1 MDISTNSIEHFGIVA
16 GIFDEL
22 GIGSIIDRA
31 LPKTR
36 QHKASHS
43 AIIKAMSL
51 NGLGFNESRLYFYSN
66 FFIGLPTESL
76 LGEGISPSN
85 LNDDTLS
92 RTLDA
97 IFDYGPTELFNE
109 LALQVMNKMAEETHL
124 LHVDTTNFSMFG
136 KYEGDAPDG
145 TDSIK
150 ITFGHAKD
158 NRMDLKRFVL
168 GMVVNQHGVPLFM
181 QSFSGNKS
189 DKKSLPEM
197 IQKLRESISLDDSSY
212 WVADSAIYSEENLK
226 LLGNDLHWLTRVPET
241 VGAAKDLISSELEMI
256 PAKDT
261 RYAFHATSLN
271 YGGIAQKAVVFWSQ
285 EMQAQKEKT
294 FDRNLQKKMIDS
306 QKDLNSLKRQHFA
319 CEPDAIAAANKW
331 ISDHPLFSLK
341 DLKATSILE
350 RSGKKR
356 GRPKKDEARIYQYVI
371 EADIEMD
378 QESVIREREKLGRF
392 VLASNDLD
400 LDSEN
405 MLDYYKGQQVVE
417 RGFRFMKDKSFHAS
431 EFFLKK
437 EERIEALAM
446 IMVLCLLIYSY
457 AEWKL
462 RRKLK
467 EAGQSVP
474 NQLKK
479 PTQKPTMRWIFQL
492 FMRVTLIIVTED
504 QNVVIRQIKLSETQD
519 LVLKLLGQD
528 CKKYYGLE
536 C

>member
-1 MDISTNSIEHFGIVA
+1 MDISTNTIEHFGIVA

-22 GIGSIIDRA
+22 GIDKIIDHA

-43 AIIKAMSL
+43 AIIKAMVL

-76 LGEGISPSN
+76 LGEGISPSS

-97 IFDYGPTELFNE
+97 IFNYGPTELFNE
-109 LALQVMNKMAEETHL
+109 LALQAMNRMTEETHL
-124 LHVDTTNFSMFG
+124 LHLDTTNFSMFG
-136 KYEGDAPDG
+136 KYEGGAPDG
-145 TDSIK
+145 TDSIE
-150 ITFGHAKD
+150 INFGHAKD

-168 GMVVNQHGVPLFM
+168 GMVVNQNGIPLFM

-197 IQKLRESISLDDSSY
+197 IQRLRKSISFDDSNY
-212 WVADSAIYSEENLK
+212 WVADSAIYSEENLR
-226 LLGNDLHWLTRVPET
+226 LLGNDLHWITRVPET
-241 VGAAKDLISSELEMI
+241 VGVAKSLISSELEMT
-256 PAKDT
+256 PATDS
-261 RYAFHATSLN
+261 RYAFYTTSLS
-271 YGGIAQKAVVFWSQ
+271 YGGIPQKAAVFWSQ
-285 EMQAQKEKT
+285 EMQVKKEKT
-294 FDRNLQKKMIDS
+294 FDKNLQKKIDDA
-306 QKDLNSLKRQHFA
+306 QKDLNSLKRQRYA
-319 CEPDAIAAANKW
+319 CEPDSMAAANKW
-331 ISDHPLFSLK
+331 ISDHPLFKLK
-341 DLKATSILE
+341 DLKASSISE
-350 RSGKKR
+350 RTEKKR
-356 GRPKKDEARIYQYVI
+356 GRPKKDEERIYQYVI
-371 EADIEMD
+371 EGDLEID
-378 QESVIREREKLGRF
+378 QESVILERQKLGRF

-400 LDSEN
+400 LDSET
-405 MLDYYKGQQVVE
+405 MLSYYKGQQAVE
-417 RGFRFMKDKSFHAS
+417 RGFRFLKDKSFHAS

-479 PTQKPTMRWIFQL
+479 QTQKPTMRWIFQL
-492 FMRVTLIIVTED
+492 FMRVILIIVTEG
-504 QNVVIRQIKLSETQD
+504 QQVIRRQIQLSETQD
-519 LVLKLLGQD
+519 LVLKLLGKD

>member
-1 MDISTNSIEHFGIVA
+1 MDISTNTIEHFEIIA

-36 QHKASHS
+36 SHKASHS
-43 AIIKAMSL
+43 AIITAICL
-51 NGLGFNESRLYFYSN
+51 NGLGFNESRFYFYSN

-97 IFDYGPTELFNE
+97 IFNYGPTELFNE

-168 GMVVNQHGVPLFM
+168 GMIVNQHGVPLFM

-197 IQKLRESISLDDSSY
+197 IQKLRKSLSLDDSSY

-226 LLGNDLHWLTRVPET
+226 LLGNELHWLTRVPET
-241 VGAAKDLISSELEMI
+241 IGAAKDLISADLEMI
-256 PAKDT
+256 PATDP

-271 YGGIAQKAVVFWSQ
+271 YGDIAKNAVVFWSQ
-285 EMQAQKEKT
+285 EMQIQKEKT
-294 FDRNLQKKMIDS
+294 FDKNFQKKTDDA
-306 QKDLNSLKRQHFA
+306 QKDLNSLKRQRFA
-319 CEPDAIAAANKW
+319 CEPDAIAAAKKW
-331 ISDHPLFSLK
+331 ISDHPLFKLE
-341 DLKATSILE
+341 DLRATSIVGRAE
-350 RSGKKR
+350 KKR
-356 GRPKKDEARIYQYVI
+356 GRPKKDEARIYQYAI
-371 EADIEMD
+371 EADIEID
-378 QESVIREREKLGRF
+378 HESVIQERQKLGRF

-400 LDSEN
+400 LDPET
-405 MLDYYKGQQVVE
+405 MLNYYKGQQVVE
-417 RGFRFMKDKSFHAS
+417 SGFRFLKDKSFHAS

-437 EERIEALAM
+437 EERIESLAM

-467 EAGQSVP
+467 DGA
-474 NQLKK
+474 L
-479 PTQKPTMRWIFQL
+479 
-492 FMRVTLIIVTED
+492 
-504 QNVVIRQIKLSETQD
+504 VI
-519 LVLKLLGQD
+519 G
-528 CKKYYGLE
+528 
-536 C
+536 